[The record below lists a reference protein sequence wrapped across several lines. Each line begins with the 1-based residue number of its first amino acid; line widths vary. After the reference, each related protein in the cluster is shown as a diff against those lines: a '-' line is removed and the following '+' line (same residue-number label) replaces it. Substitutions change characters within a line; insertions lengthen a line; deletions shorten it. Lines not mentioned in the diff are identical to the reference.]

1 LILCTGIELLKLG
14 FIGLSDR
21 NSRQGNFLIILKK
34 KILRLYIRSG
44 ELSRCYR
51 LVLGYQFIYLWL
63 VT

>member
-1 LILCTGIELLKLG
+1 MILCTGIELLKLG

-21 NSRQGNFLIILKK
+21 NSRQKNFLIILKK

-51 LVLGYQFIYLWL
+51 LLLKIPVYLPFAC
-63 VT
+63 